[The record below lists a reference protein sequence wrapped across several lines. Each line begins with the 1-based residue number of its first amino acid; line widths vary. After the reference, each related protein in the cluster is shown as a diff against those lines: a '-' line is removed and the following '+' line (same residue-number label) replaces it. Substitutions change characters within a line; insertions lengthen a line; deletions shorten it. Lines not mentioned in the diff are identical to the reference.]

1 MKGARKRT
9 PFNIYDSALLI
20 PHDARSHRAEHSS
33 LNAPRFYSPA
43 AARSAAARSVRSHEK
58 SGSVRPK

>member
-1 MKGARKRT
+1 MHRQTSPPKQEPKQQDQSKKGARK
-9 PFNIYDSALLI
+9 PDALLETLTATGNYI
-20 PHDARSHRAEHSS
+20 
-33 LNAPRFYSPA
+33 PA